1 MQRQAKWQAS
11 GCRPLCGVG
20 VHGGENGVQ
29 ATRALLDW
37 VAAQGE
43 QPIAHAS
50 AQGEVFGARY
60 ETFLID
66 DRTEPDRHRWMIE
79 LAIQLR
85 S

>member
-1 MQRQAKWQAS
+1 M
-11 GCRPLCGVG
+11 
-20 VHGGENGVQ
+20 Q